1 MTRLPHAVAAAT
13 AYSAAVTA
21 ADSAYSAAV
30 TAGPSRPRERGP
42 RPRVNRVLSHRMPL
56 ARGQPTTQSL
66 VDVFLDTWTATRSDS
81 LNGENRN
88 RVIVRSAVLPATQHT
103 TPDLAAVWWQQII
116 CAALFKAGHTTG
128 IKKQTVGVL
137 MKKALRERHKDLP
150 NSGWTS
156 KSHGPHTKYT
166 CAAPPPSPS
175 PPSPPSFPSSHRR
188 AMRLFS
194 RCARHLVLLEVPETN
209 AAAGIAAFATAF
221 GQPPGWQGKL
231 TLAEL
236 GELERLGEVTHAPGA
251 PPPPPRSSAGP
262 PSSLL
267 PQPAHLSLTP

>member
-1 MTRLPHAVAAAT
+1 
-13 AYSAAVTA
+13 
-21 ADSAYSAAV
+21 
-30 TAGPSRPRERGP
+30 
-42 RPRVNRVLSHRMPL
+42 MPL
-56 ARGQPTTQSL
+56 ACGQPTTQSL

-166 CAAPPPSPS
+166 CAAPPPSPHAARS
-175 PPSPPSFPSSHRR
+175 PYALPAYGASGASPFAAPPFAAPPGGCGAASSPSCLLDSLTVEEFVSLRSSRER
-188 AMRLFS
+188 EFS
-194 RCARHLVLLEVPETN
+194 SREFSSRELVDLTCEPTPWTGASEPNPWTGANSLDSTLLED
-209 AAAGIAAFATAF
+209 AGRLNLSSFT
-221 GQPPGWQGKL
+221 G
-231 TLAEL
+231 LA
-236 GELERLGEVTHAPGA
+236 G
-251 PPPPPRSSAGP
+251 
-262 PSSLL
+262 LL
-267 PQPAHLSLTP
+267 DAL